1 VRGGDD
7 RNQRSRKKR
16 PTFFESE
23 QWTRRND
30 ERRAPV
36 SRRTVSRRAAS
47 ITLRVIDPEV
57 WSALCWGLR
66 ERAEAR
72 LVEVGEMLAAF
83 DLRLKGGEELAAR
96 EYELAL
102 DAYTAAGKLFD
113 DAAEPPEFG
122 GVAALAEALDA
133 YTAAGKLFD
142 DAAEPPEFGGVAAL
156 ADIAAAHFAAAVAKH
171 EGRPVPGR
179 PRRCFYNPLHG
190 QAAVAPSPVRKPKK
204 NQRKA
209 PQTPQKVHYPMCSEC
224 RDRSRAN
231 LPLDVLPVAITVRT
245 GRRGTARV
253 AAPYFLAGRSLWAA
267 TGYGSLPGS
276 SDAEFVSR
284 VLRGEYRPAGGA
296 GTGAR
301 RSKRRWWWRRGA

>member
-1 VRGGDD
+1 MRGGDD

-30 ERRAPV
+30 VRRAPV
-36 SRRTVSRRAAS
+36 PRRTAGRRVAAS

-72 LVEVGEMLAAF
+72 LVEVGELLAGF
-83 DLRLKGGEELAAR
+83 DMRLRGGEESAAR

-102 DAYTAAGKLFD
+102 DAYSAAGKLFD
-113 DAAEPPEFG
+113 DAAEPPE
-122 GVAALAEALDA
+122 
-133 YTAAGKLFD
+133 Y
-142 DAAEPPEFGGVAAL
+142 GGVAAL
-156 ADIAAAHFAAAVAKH
+156 ADIAAAHFAVAVARH

-190 QAAVAPSPVRKPKK
+190 QASVAPSPVRRPKK
-204 NQRKA
+204 DQRKA
-209 PQTPQKVHYPMCSEC
+209 PAGSQKPQYPMCPEC

-231 LPLDVLPVAITVRT
+231 LPLDVLPTAITVRT

-253 AAPYFLAGRSLWAA
+253 AAPYFLAARSLWAA

-284 VLRGEYRPAGGA
+284 VLRGEYRPADGA
-296 GTGAR
+296 KDAAR
-301 RSKRRWWWRRGA
+301 RSKRRWWWRRGE